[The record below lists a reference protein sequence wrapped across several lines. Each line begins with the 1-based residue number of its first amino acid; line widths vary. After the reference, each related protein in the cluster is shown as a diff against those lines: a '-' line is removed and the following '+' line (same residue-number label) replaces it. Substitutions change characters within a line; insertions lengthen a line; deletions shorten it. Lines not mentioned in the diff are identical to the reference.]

1 MKKRMLIL
9 GMFTCLLVFSS
20 MPVSAEKPAVE
31 PKTAMVELI
40 SQLHSYAQ
48 QKQPGFNLLTNN
60 GLGLYANEDG
70 SDPALAARMLQ
81 SIDGIVL
88 EEFSYGWEMKDD
100 TATPRAVQQ
109 AMLAQLRQP
118 RAAKVPVFN
127 IDYCQLKK
135 HRDISYRQSGAQGFI
150 NYAAERRALNK
161 IPQGTVPDENQSA
174 VNTLA
179 AAKNFLVLLNPE
191 LFADKSSYLAALS
204 QSNYDLLIIDPM
216 YNGDFLSAAELRQ
229 LQHKPGGARRLVVAY
244 MSVGE
249 AEDYRPYWQSQWEA
263 LPPEWLETENKDWQG
278 NYKVK
283 YWQSGW
289 QQLLYG
295 SDSSTL
301 DQILQ
306 AGFDGAFLDV
316 VDAYQYFVDQAQ
328 LQ

>member
-20 MPVSAEKPAVE
+20 MPVSAEKPAVD

-48 QKQPGFNLLTNN
+48 QKQPVFYLLTNN

-88 EEFSYGWEMKDD
+88 EELSYGWEMKDD

-109 AMLAQLRQP
+109 AMLDQLRQP
-118 RAAKVPVFN
+118 RAAGLPVFN

-161 IPQGTVPDENQSA
+161 IPLGTVSGENQDA
-174 VNTLA
+174 INTLA

-204 QSNYDLLIIDPM
+204 QSDYDLLIIDPM
-216 YNGDFLSAAELRQ
+216 YNGEFLSAADLRQ

-249 AEDYRPYWQSQWEA
+249 AEDYRPYWQRRWEV
-263 LPPEWLETENKDWQG
+263 LPPDWLETENKDWQG

-283 YWQSGW
+283 YWHPGW

-295 SDSSTL
+295 SEAAAL
-301 DQILQ
+301 DQIIR
-306 AGFDGAFLDV
+306 AGFDGVFLDV
-316 VDAYQYFVDQAQ
+316 VDAYQYFIDQAQ
-328 LQ
+328 QP